1 MNLLPCVVTGLLGTT
16 VSFAAGALPLQIRG
30 ELVTSTCEV
39 QARHPALAVLTG
51 RVDPAVVNGNARAGR
66 KDFSVFLACPA
77 SGGDPPLD
85 IWIDGLRHVGV
96 AISDAQGTP
105 WPIGESGG
113 RWLRVQRS
121 PQTRVD
127 VTAWHASPVG
137 DATAGT
143 AAASVELVVA
153 YP

>member
-1 MNLLPCVVTGLLGTT
+1 MNALGKTRQSSGYNMTLGRLLEGLDVAAPHGLQVTDL
-16 VSFAAGALPLQIRG
+16 VQDSRAATPG
-30 ELVTSTCEV
+30 C
-39 QARHPALAVLTG
+39 
-51 RVDPAVVNGNARAGR
+51 
-66 KDFSVFLACPA
+66 VFLACPA

-127 VTAWHASPVG
+127 LTAWHASPVG

-143 AAASVELVVA
+143 AAASVEETIE
-153 YP
+153 PSNNDS